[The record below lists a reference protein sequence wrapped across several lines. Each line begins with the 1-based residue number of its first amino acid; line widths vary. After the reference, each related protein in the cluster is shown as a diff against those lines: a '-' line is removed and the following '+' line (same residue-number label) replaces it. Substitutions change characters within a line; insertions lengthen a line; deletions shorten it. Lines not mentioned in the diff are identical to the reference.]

1 MNLKSTLVLLSLF
14 GMFLLTLSIVKSN
27 AFSGNDFLNQKEA
40 SQLVNM
46 PDIIGPDRVCLVVGN
61 VLEEFFG
68 AGIPSIDF
76 YQWKVT
82 GPNGVVLRLAS
93 GGPAL
98 QTFPFTFSELGEHT
112 IELKVRRG
120 VVQDFFTKIK
130 KVNVVKG
137 AKVLL
142 KENYDLCG
150 SAGLNLMAI
159 DPLTPNI
166 GEFVFEWT
174 DADGN
179 TVGNAN
185 NIAISNTG
193 NYQVRYYFVNTL
205 GNPECENIVKT
216 EVSEAL
222 SFSLS
227 SNKPIACPEDFI
239 QISSSLPLFG
249 KWSYQKNGIGTA
261 VSMGSSKNLGFR
273 PSVDLDG
280 YGDYTIS
287 LSIEN
292 PDLPGCEITNSLNIK
307 YNPSP
312 SYDVIV
318 AEPASGCSAADGSL
332 TITAFTDLDQLY
344 YEIDPLTISSPI
356 SLQAGQSFK
365 FEGLQSGVY
374 SFVGNLG
381 GCPFNQAFVVPLANI
396 PPELEFSIEGVY
408 DEICTPTGKNL
419 GGFKVT
425 RPNGT
430 TDAFYNLIDEMGD
443 LTRSGVIQK
452 DTDLIIEVRGG
463 TYYFELFKEEE
474 CAFPRIEEIK
484 ILGLPQV
491 DLPEVDDFNICGSY
505 DFIPLSGDNV
515 FFTLTDPSGGVS
527 TNPKGTP
534 FTLALPG
541 LYTLLA
547 THNSDPEFCPRQQEF
562 TVSLISA
569 VDFEVEFFNQDCVGN
584 QTYRADLKNKPLN
597 EVLIRW
603 FNELDEEIG
612 TGLEMYPVSYGIY
625 KLDVQPINSFACPI
639 PPKEFEVKRPVLQVD
654 VELSATP
661 LCPFGPGAII
671 DMDTDFDEVDRI
683 DWVYFDLDNNQVE
696 LTGEQN
702 KRSITVTD
710 EGLYE
715 AIVWNRFDCE
725 LGREIITI
733 KKSTNLV
740 NFDIEPVY
748 TVCERFEVGPT
759 TNEDLTF
766 TITYPDGQQT
776 IINSQETFTLNQEGS
791 YTIRGESNDVNNLV
805 CPNEKIFEVFI
816 VSPIDFEPKL
826 IDQTCIGQFTFEA
839 DIFGTDSTLALFTWR
854 NENDQVVGDQQLFIS
869 SIPGNYSLEVQ
880 PKGSM
885 PCDIQPKSFEI
896 IKPVLEL
903 DVFLNAG
910 SLCPEADFAV
920 LVVEAD
926 FTSVAKIEWW
936 FTDINGNQSALD
948 QLNKQEISAFN
959 EGTYEVRVFNAL
971 GCPLGEDRVLVLR
984 STDTVRPQVEEKY
997 LICAQYEIGETI
1009 NPGVFSNYNWFLNDS
1024 LVSNSANYKPQL
1036 VGEYSLVVNSGE
1048 GCEYSVAFTVEEEC
1062 ELKLVL
1068 PSAIRPGDPERGFLI
1083 FTNYLVDEMEVWVFN
1098 KWGTLVFHC
1107 ENKSLISEESTCFW
1121 DGMIDG
1127 EKIPNGAYAI
1137 KIAFKNIEKNIN
1149 KTLLKTILVV
1159 D

>member
-46 PDIIGPDRVCLVVGN
+46 PDIFGPDRVCLVVGN
-61 VLEEFFG
+61 VLE
-68 AGIPSIDF
+68 DF
-76 YQWKVT
+76 IWSGMTNDYYVWKVI
-82 GPNGVVLRLAS
+82 GPNKSIPPREVKGGGVS
-93 GGPAL
+93 YE
-98 QTFPFTFSELGEHT
+98 TFQVVFSEVGDYT
-112 IELKVRRG
+112 IELKVQRG
-120 VVQDFFTKIK
+120 GKDFISKTK

-150 SAGLNLMAI
+150 SAGLNLKAI

-174 DADGN
+174 DVAGN
-179 TVGNAN
+179 IVGNAN
-185 NIAISNTG
+185 SITISNKG
-193 NYQVRYYFVNTL
+193 NYKVRYYFVNSL
-205 GNPECENIVKT
+205 GIPECENTVKT
-216 EVSEAL
+216 KVSEAL

-227 SNKPIACPEDFI
+227 ANKGIACPGDFI
-239 QISSSLPLFG
+239 QILPSTSLFG
-249 KWSYQKNGIGTA
+249 EWFYEKNGNGTL
-261 VSMGSSKNLGFR
+261 VSMGSSQNLGFN
-273 PSVDLDG
+273 PSVDLNG

-287 LSIEN
+287 LSVKN
-292 PDLPGCEITNSLNIK
+292 PDIPGCVITEKMNIK
-307 YNPSP
+307 FNPSAN
-312 SYDVIV
+312 YDLFEVKS
-318 AEPASGCSAADGSL
+318 ASGCAIPDGEL
-332 TITAFTDLDQLY
+332 TIKAFTDLDQLY
-344 YEIDPLTISSPI
+344 YVIDPQTVSQSV
-356 SLQAGQSFK
+356 SLNAGDSYTFQ
-365 FEGLQSGVY
+365 GLESGIY
-374 SFVGNLG
+374 SFVGFLG
-381 GCPFNQAFVVPLANI
+381 GCPFNQAFVVPLADI
-396 PPELEFSIEGVY
+396 PDELEFSIEGIY
-408 DEICTPTGKNL
+408 DESCSPTGKNL
-419 GGFKVT
+419 GGFTVK
-425 RPNGT
+425 RPYGSL
-430 TDAFYNLIDEMGD
+430 DAFYNLVDE
-443 LTRSGVIQK
+443 
-452 DTDLIIEVRGG
+452 RGG
-463 TYYFELFKEEE
+463 LAKTGIIQPQSDLKIEIGGGIYYFEVFKVVG
-474 CAFPRIEEIK
+474 CALPRIQEIE

-491 DLPEVDDFNICGSY
+491 DLPVINDFNICGSY
-505 DFIPLSGDNV
+505 DFIPRSGSDV
-515 FFTLTDPSGGVS
+515 SFTLIDPNGDPL
-527 TNPKGTP
+527 TKNKGMP
-534 FTLALPG
+534 FNLVLQGP
-541 LYTLLA
+541 YTLLA

-562 TVSLISA
+562 TIGLISP
-569 VDFEVEFFNQDCVGN
+569 VDFDVELVD
-584 QTYRADLKNKPLN
+584 QTCQGIQTFRANLKNKLFD
-597 EVLIRW
+597 EVFIRW
-603 FNELDEEIG
+603 YNEQGIQIS
-612 TGLEMYPVSYGIY
+612 TGLTMSPVSLGTY
-625 KLDVQPINSFACPI
+625 KLDVQPANSFACPI
-639 PPKEFEVKRPVLQVD
+639 SPIEFEVKLPVLSVNVD
-654 VELSATP
+654 LSATP
-661 LCPFGPGAII
+661 LCPFGPGALIEI
-671 DMDTDFDEVDRI
+671 NTDFDEIDRV
-683 DWVYFDLDNNQVE
+683 DWVYFDSSNNQIDLPLELNNRFISVE
-696 LTGEQN
+696 N
-702 KRSITVTD
+702 
-710 EGLYE
+710 EGIYA
-715 AIVWNRFDCE
+715 AIVWNRFNCE

-733 KKSTNLV
+733 KESANLV

-854 NENDQVVGDQQLFIS
+854 NENDQVVGDQQLFIT

-984 STDTVRPQVEEKY
+984 STDTVRPQVEGKY